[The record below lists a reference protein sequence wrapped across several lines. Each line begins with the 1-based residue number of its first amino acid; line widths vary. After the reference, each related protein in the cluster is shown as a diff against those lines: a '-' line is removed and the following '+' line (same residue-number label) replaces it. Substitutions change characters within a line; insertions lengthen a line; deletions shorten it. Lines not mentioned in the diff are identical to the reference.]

1 MRPRE
6 RRARIWPGRAG
17 TARIGPARPDPA
29 QSAIHTRAIYSG
41 PVKLA
46 SREGALSLQCAVL
59 GAPGR
64 IGPGRS
70 SPGRSNRIA
79 PSLRCAVSAP
89 ARRPKGPGEGAAEGV
104 SIGAA

>member
-46 SREGALSLQCAVL
+46 SRDWALSLRCVVL
-59 GAPGR
+59 GAPGAHR
-64 IGPGRS
+64 AGPIKPGPVKSDSAFTAVRSVGPG
-70 SPGRSNRIA
+70 A
-79 PSLRCAVSAP
+79 ET
-89 ARRPKGPGEGAAEGV
+89 EGAG
-104 SIGAA
+104 